1 MGGGERGGCCLFVVF
16 LFLQLCLYQVGAKI
30 GFFRGDVKQLV
41 SDIQCLKPT
50 MFVSVPRLLNRIY
63 DKVRNIYTY
72 TYIHCSCVYTTPP
85 PSLTR

>member
-1 MGGGERGGCCLFVVF
+1 MGGGERGGGGGCCLFVVF

-63 DKVRNIYTY
+63 DKVRNIYT
-72 TYIHCSCVYTTPP
+72 
-85 PSLTR
+85 